1 MTRFEGTFRG
11 RTTGGGPGVKI
22 TTGGAAVLVGTAVV
36 LTHRHQAGQDAG
48 TAAIVTAVALGV
60 ILAAVIT
67 FGVALLIR
75 SRRGNPEG
83 APSPLL
89 CRVSPQPVPARETP
103 RAIAAPA
110 APEIHIHLGPDLA
123 AYFREREAAPV
134 YRVTAEPAEQ
144 QEIPR

>member
-22 TTGGAAVLVGTAVV
+22 TAGGVLMLAGGAYV

-48 TAAIVTAVALGV
+48 TAAVVTAVVLGV

-134 YRVTAEPAEQ
+134 CRVTAEPVEH
-144 QEIPR
+144 QEIDR